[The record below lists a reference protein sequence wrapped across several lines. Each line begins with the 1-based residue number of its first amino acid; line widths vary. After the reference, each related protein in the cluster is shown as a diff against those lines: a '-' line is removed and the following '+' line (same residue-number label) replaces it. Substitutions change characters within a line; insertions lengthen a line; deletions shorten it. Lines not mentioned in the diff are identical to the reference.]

1 MAGSGDSISSG
12 AIALDPELGR
22 YSWRLMVSYD
32 GTEYAGWQL
41 QPAART
47 VQGEFERALST
58 ALQEGRRTL
67 CICAAGGWCGC
78 VVGKLL
84 SLCNSVLFN
93 SVSFTAPSSSRP
105 CIGRPRSVCC
115 TRLALLPYNA
125 HCATL
130 LFPLVAVL
138 PLPLPDPEQLNTTA
152 GRTDAG
158 VHAKGQVV
166 QFFTNATAL
175 DPASLPRKLNSLLPP
190 DVRVRYAAQTAPD
203 FSVTVSA
210 VRKVGVYI
218 HSLEHMFQ
226 SMHVAGF

>member
-1 MAGSGDSISSG
+1 MAGSGDSISSS

-78 VVGKLL
+78 VCVCVVGKLL

-93 SVSFTAPSSSRP
+93 SVSFTSPSSSRP

-115 TRLALLPYNA
+115 T
-125 HCATL
+125 
-130 LFPLVAVL
+130 
-138 PLPLPDPEQLNTTA
+138 
-152 GRTDAG
+152 
-158 VHAKGQVV
+158 
-166 QFFTNATAL
+166 
-175 DPASLPRKLNSLLPP
+175 
-190 DVRVRYAAQTAPD
+190 
-203 FSVTVSA
+203 
-210 VRKVGVYI
+210 
-218 HSLEHMFQ
+218 
-226 SMHVAGF
+226 